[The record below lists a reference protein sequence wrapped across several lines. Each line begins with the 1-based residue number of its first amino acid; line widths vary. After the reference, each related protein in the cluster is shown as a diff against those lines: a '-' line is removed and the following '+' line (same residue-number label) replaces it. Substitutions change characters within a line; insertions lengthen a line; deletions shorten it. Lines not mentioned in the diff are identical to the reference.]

1 MDIGLIIIWINFIKA
16 SVFDGLFWL
25 FPVLM
30 IISFYYFRKFTYNRS
45 AFFFMVVVLILMY
58 LEPYYYFWKASGG
71 INYRYF
77 YQMIPLMV
85 VIGAP
90 AVLFLAEKLQFFSN
104 KYSMLTKWTKGKYS
118 LIIVLV
124 AISAICLGF
133 SLSQRSE
140 IEKNF
145 IFEPIEI
152 INSITREARTRPI
165 YIYEADCDQGR
176 VPYYINAVQ
185 SNIVEKADIS
195 PEHILKICKALS
207 FLDRNIFVYIR
218 MSDSEFRSKYV
229 GLGKDF
235 KLKLLKEVIYKRNRR
250 RTVFSLYQYEQ

>member
-1 MDIGLIIIWINFIKA
+1 MSTVSINNWLELINVSIFSGIFWLTLLLFVI
-16 SVFDGLFWL
+16 SVFYL
-25 FPVLM
+25 
-30 IISFYYFRKFTYNRS
+30 RKFRYNKS
-45 AFFFMVVVLILMY
+45 ILFFLLISVFIFY
-58 LEPYYYFWKASGG
+58 LEPFYIMYKTVSY
-71 INYRYF
+71 NDRYF
-77 YQMIPLMV
+77 YSMIPLMV

-124 AISAICLGF
+124 AILAICLGF

-176 VPYYINAVQ
+176 VPYYIDAIQ
-185 SNIVEKADIS
+185 SNVVEKADVS
-195 PEHILKICKALS
+195 PDHILKICKALS

-229 GLGKDF
+229 GLEKDF
-235 KLKLLKEVIYKRNRR
+235 KLKLLKEVIYKRHGRR
-250 RTVFSLYQYEQ
+250 SVFSLYQYEQ